1 MKVKRKSWVLALVV
15 CLMAV
20 ALIAGEA
27 AAQQKAI
34 TLTGQSRM
42 PAGNVFYE
50 SLLRACK
57 RAETASGGRLVMKL
71 QPEGAIYPATK
82 ELDGVHRGVLDFAD
96 TCYMYYKDRWSAAG
110 ILTAKPGGMSPMET
124 MAWMFEGGGQG
135 FVDEMTKD
143 YNVKFINGAG
153 QMAPPEIFLTT
164 NKPLEKPEDFKGLRI
179 RSAGDGAA
187 IMDRMGAACSLM
199 PVGEVFEAMHRG
211 VIDAYEVASPAVN
224 WTMGLQ
230 EAGKYIYLSPVR
242 HPYEWNPFFFNK
254 KKWEELP
261 DDLKNIIEAAWR
273 EEAFTYYA
281 KAIQADLKA
290 LDNFR
295 NVGVEILPLP
305 KAIEDAFLKEAD
317 AFYAEESKKDPFLA
331 KVLESYDNFKETF
344 RAVWP
349 RP

>member
-1 MKVKRKSWVLALVV
+1 MGKKLWGVVVVV
-15 CLMAV
+15 CIMV
-20 ALIAGEA
+20 ALLATLA
-27 AAQQKAI
+27 YAQQQKVY

-42 PAGNVFYE
+42 PSGNVFFE
-50 SLLRACK
+50 SLVRACQ
-57 RAETASGGRLVMKL
+57 RAEAASGGRLVLKVN
-71 QPEGAIYPATK
+71 PAGAIYPATK

-96 TCYMYYKDRWSAAG
+96 TCYMYYRDRWPAAP
-110 ILTAKPGGMSPMET
+110 IFTAKPAGMSPAE
-124 MAWMFEGGGQG
+124 ALLWVLEGGGHELIL
-135 FVDEMTKD
+135 EMLKD
-143 YNVKFINGAG
+143 YNVQILRGAG

-164 NKPLEKPEDFKGLRI
+164 NKPLKSVADLKGMRI

-187 IMDRMGAACSLM
+187 ILDRLGAACTLM

-261 DDLKNIIEAAWR
+261 KDLQNIIEAAWS
-273 EEAFTYYA
+273 EEAFAYYA
-281 KAIQADLKA
+281 RAVKADLEALEKFRKA
-290 LDNFR
+290 
-295 NVGVEILPLP
+295 GVQVLPLP
-305 KAIEDAFLKEAD
+305 KEIEDAFIAEAD
-317 AFYAEESKKDPFLA
+317 KYYAEQAKKDPFTA
-331 KVLESYDNFKETF
+331 KVLESYNSFKEKF

-349 RP
+349 KP

>member
-1 MKVKRKSWVLALVV
+1 MEMMRKSWILALVI
-15 CLMAV
+15 CLMVV

-27 AAQQKAI
+27 AAQQK
-34 TLTGQSRM
+34 TLTFSGQSMM

-50 SLLRACK
+50 SLMRACK
-57 RAETASGGRLVMKL
+57 RAEAASGGRLVLKAN
-71 QPEGAIYPATK
+71 PADAIYPATR
-82 ELDGVHRGVLDFAD
+82 ELEGVDRGVLDFGQ
-96 TCYMYYKDRWSAAG
+96 TCYMYSKDKWPATG

-124 MAWMFEGGGQG
+124 LVWMYEGGGQEL
-135 FVDEMTKD
+135 VDELLKNL
-143 YNVKFINGAG
+143 NVKFIKGAG
-153 QMAPPEIFLTT
+153 QMAPPEIFLIT
-164 NKPLEKPEDFKGLRI
+164 NKPIEKPEDFKGLRI

-199 PVGEVFEAMHRG
+199 PTGEVFEAMHRG
-211 VIDAYEVASPAVN
+211 VIDAYEVSSPPVN

-254 KKWEELP
+254 KKWEGIP
-261 DDLKNIIEAAWR
+261 DDLKNVIEAAWR

-281 KAIQADLKA
+281 KAIIADLKA

-295 NVGVEILPLP
+295 NAGLEILPLP

-317 AFYAEESKKDPFLA
+317 AYYAEESKKDPFIA
-331 KVLESYDNFKETF
+331 KVLESYNNFRDTF